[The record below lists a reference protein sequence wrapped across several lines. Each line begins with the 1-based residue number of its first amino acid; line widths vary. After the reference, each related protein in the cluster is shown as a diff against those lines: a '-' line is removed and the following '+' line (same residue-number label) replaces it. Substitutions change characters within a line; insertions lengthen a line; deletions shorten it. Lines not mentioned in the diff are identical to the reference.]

1 MISPLFILEGR
12 NHTCGWTLAWSSR
25 FLWTA
30 MALFWRAFSARM
42 AAGFCCSFCGR
53 RCPHVWKL
61 RDLTCI
67 FSPIS
72 SDMVGSFVQRNR
84 LSIPF
89 RGGVNVL
96 LYTFTLFLMKSGKF
110 VSPGGQ
116 NCAWNRSDAEKKTV
130 VLSFACG
137 DSSPI
142 LNCREN
148 LSLWRGTSNTANLI
162 GDKCCTDR
170 RMRLQSHGSLSMETR
185 QNYFAEEIKK

>member
-1 MISPLFILEGR
+1 
-12 NHTCGWTLAWSSR
+12 
-25 FLWTA
+25 
-30 MALFWRAFSARM
+30 
-42 AAGFCCSFCGR
+42 
-53 RCPHVWKL
+53 
-61 RDLTCI
+61 
-67 FSPIS
+67 
-72 SDMVGSFVQRNR
+72 MVGSFVQRNR

-162 GDKCCTDR
+162 GDKRCTDR
-170 RMRLQSHGSLSMETR
+170 RISWLSQHGNAAELLCGRNKKNENVGKSSWSLATMRTMRMRVNVVMKITTIMR
-185 QNYFAEEIKK
+185 AT

>member
-1 MISPLFILEGR
+1 M
-12 NHTCGWTLAWSSR
+12 
-25 FLWTA
+25 
-30 MALFWRAFSARM
+30 
-42 AAGFCCSFCGR
+42 
-53 RCPHVWKL
+53 
-61 RDLTCI
+61 
-67 FSPIS
+67 
-72 SDMVGSFVQRNR
+72 
-84 LSIPF
+84 
-89 RGGVNVL
+89 L

-116 NCAWNRSDAEKKTV
+116 NCAF
-130 VLSFACG
+130 SFACG

-162 GDKCCTDR
+162 GDKRCTDR